1 MLGRQLFIA
10 AAAVSIIAGASIGF
24 AFADDQDRDQGATN
38 DQGYSDH
45 WFSSTGYGPSDD
57 QADATR
63 ALNREQLENGGV
75 VNERNHGDNRDI
87 QGPSDNDDEA
97 ADRND
102 EEQGEKSPP
111 PPPSDYR

>member
-45 WFSSTGYGPSDD
+45 WFSSTGYGPNDD

-63 ALNREQLENGGV
+63 ALNREQMGHHGA
-75 VNERNHGDNRDI
+75 VNEDRRDRDDRDM
-87 QGPSDNDDEA
+87 QGPSDNDASPPPE
-97 ADRND
+97 R
-102 EEQGEKSPP
+102 EEPAPP